1 MGDWRKFEKLK
12 QAASQTYLSLQEH
25 LLVFPTKQKI
35 HILET
40 KISVLKKKKML
51 QKENSKG
58 KLIWGSEENFFYYLS
73 SL

>member
-25 LLVFPTKQKI
+25 LLAFPTKQKI

-40 KISVLKKKKML
+40 KISVLKKKKNVV
-51 QKENSKG
+51 EREFKG
-58 KLIWGSEENFFYYLS
+58 KIDLGK
-73 SL
+73 

>member
-1 MGDWRKFEKLK
+1 MGDWRKFKKLK

-25 LLVFPTKQKI
+25 LLAFPTKQKI

-40 KISVLKKKKML
+40 KISVLKKKKMW

>member
-25 LLVFPTKQKI
+25 LLAFPTKQKI

-40 KISVLKKKKML
+40 KISVKKKKKMW

-58 KLIWGSEENFFYYLS
+58 KLIWGNEENFFYYLS